1 MYYLF
6 ITIKKNRK
14 TKNLY
19 SEFQAHKCSPT
30 KPGKVTGSNLTNA
43 LKATGGS
50 KKTNQKKKRVGG

>member
-6 ITIKKNRK
+6 ITIKKQE

-50 KKTNQKKKRVGG
+50 KETDRKKKRLGG